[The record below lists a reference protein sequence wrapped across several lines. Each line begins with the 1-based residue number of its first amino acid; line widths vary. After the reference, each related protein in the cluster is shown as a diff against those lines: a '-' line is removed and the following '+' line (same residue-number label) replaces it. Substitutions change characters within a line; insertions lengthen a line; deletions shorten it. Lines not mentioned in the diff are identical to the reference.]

1 MNTTIQIGN
10 VSVTG
15 DFNVVTAQNI
25 RDSFNKAS
33 GPGVADELKEKL
45 QALTIEVGKL
55 ATKLPPDDA
64 EKVSRDLHTLASEA
78 TSKAPRKAWYELS
91 GQGLIEAAK
100 TVAAMAGPV
109 TKAVKAVLSL
119 LAG

>member
-1 MNTTIQIGN
+1 MGTTLKKRAQMYIKKRAPAQ
-10 VSVTG
+10 SKLVTN
-15 DFNVVTAQNI
+15 F
-25 RDSFNKAS
+25 S
-33 GPGVADELKEKL
+33 PDE
-45 QALTIEVGKL
+45 
-55 ATKLPPDDA
+55 A

-109 TKAVKAVLSL
+109 TTAVKAVLSL